1 MKHVKTL
8 SSNTLKNSMKK
19 GGCGECLP
27 VRMQDILHSRKP
39 EL

>member
-19 GGCGECLP
+19 GGCGNS
-27 VRMQDILHSRKP
+27 DRKSVV
-39 EL
+39 